1 MLVNTEVVRMSSC
14 GRTYRAESKG
24 SWEAMEFGVDM
35 DLCYGDVV
43 DLEGGE
49 VGLLNTCGVA
59 WRGESNDSRNNKRH
73 RVQ

>member
-1 MLVNTEVVRMSSC
+1 
-14 GRTYRAESKG
+14 
-24 SWEAMEFGVDM
+24 M

-59 WRGESNDSRNNKRH
+59 WRGFSK
-73 RVQ
+73 